1 MLEDKQLSHWRF
13 YHHLQRRLLWVLP
26 HHPSYNIH
34 MKMGDLIGMYLKPHW
49 DVSQA
54 TKVCLC
60 ALEKFKITLVKTI
73 TIFVVSPKIIKL
85 HHHSLYSIDV
95 A

>member
-13 YHHLQRRLLWVLP
+13 YHHLQRWLLWVLP

-54 TKVCLC
+54 TKSVFVCLGEILNHFSQNNNYYC
-60 ALEKFKITLVKTI
+60 SFTQNN
-73 TIFVVSPKIIKL
+73 
-85 HHHSLYSIDV
+85 
-95 A
+95 